1 MKLIKTETITFGGYT
16 EFIYTVDEELKK
28 TIDKFLI
35 GNITSYFFT
44 RKNEEGNYEIKPATI
59 GDHHLIKEIFKVL
72 LKKQTNKLLYSK
84 KQIPFLHSVRSNL
97 MKVKKKGSLI
107 LTWELECLQIKGMS
121 KS

>member
-1 MKLIKTETITFGGYT
+1 MKLIKTDTITFGGYT

-28 TIDKFLI
+28 TIDKFLR

-72 LKKQTNKLLYSK
+72 LKKQTNK
-84 KQIPFLHSVRSNL
+84 
-97 MKVKKKGSLI
+97 
-107 LTWELECLQIKGMS
+107 
-121 KS
+121 